1 MSCYGIL
8 LVMKYSILIGILF
21 DLLSKRRVTA
31 PYLSERYEISTR
43 TVYRY
48 VEILTEYLPV
58 QVKRGR
64 EGGICVPDNYK
75 LPVGYLS
82 KEEYE
87 TATEA
92 LSLAYSR
99 SPEER
104 FLEAKRKLSAQ
115 KKSEIRPCYMFAEL
129 GALLLNG
136 EPFGDTRTQTE
147 KLRLIEFCI
156 ERNIILEVEY
166 LSEKGERIAQKIEP
180 HLIAFDREKLYVYAF
195 CHLER
200 EFKLLPIGRI
210 VALTKT
216 KGYFR
221 RRPFKNEDVPLSLQ
235 TSEPTI
241 DVSFEVHKAA
251 VEQVA
256 DWLGAETL
264 RKIGTKYY
272 AEATLPLTESLVRRI
287 VAFGTGIKVL
297 SPDSLKTQVTTYIHT
312 LAKLY
317 K

>member
-1 MSCYGIL
+1 
-8 LVMKYSILIGILF
+8 MKYSILIGILF

-48 VEILTEYLPV
+48 VEILSAHLPI

-64 EGGICVPDNYK
+64 DGGICVPDNYK
-75 LPVGYLS
+75 LPMGFLT
-82 KEEYE
+82 EQEYA

-92 LSLAYSR
+92 LALAYSR
-99 SPEER
+99 DPNER
-104 FLEAKRKLSAQ
+104 YLNAKRKLSAE
-115 KKSEIRPCYMFAEL
+115 KKSETRPVYMFAEL

-136 EPFGDTRTQTE
+136 EPFADTRTQTD
-147 KLRLIEFCI
+147 KLRLIEYCI
-156 ERNIILEVEY
+156 ERNLIMEIEY
-166 LSEKGERIAQKIEP
+166 LSEKGERSAQKIEP

-200 EFKLLPIGRI
+200 QFRLLPIGRI
-210 VALTKT
+210 VAASKT

-221 RRPFKNEDVPLSLQ
+221 RRPFNNEDVPLSLLERVE
-235 TSEPTI
+235 TV
-241 DVSFEVHKAA
+241 DVCFEVQKNT
-251 VEQVA
+251 VDRVI
-256 DWLGAETL
+256 DWLGAETV
-264 RKIGTKYY
+264 RKQGNKYY

-287 VAFGTGIKVL
+287 VSFGTGIKLL
-297 SPDSLKTQVTTYIHT
+297 SPESLRDQLKNYAASI
-312 LAKLY
+312 ARLY